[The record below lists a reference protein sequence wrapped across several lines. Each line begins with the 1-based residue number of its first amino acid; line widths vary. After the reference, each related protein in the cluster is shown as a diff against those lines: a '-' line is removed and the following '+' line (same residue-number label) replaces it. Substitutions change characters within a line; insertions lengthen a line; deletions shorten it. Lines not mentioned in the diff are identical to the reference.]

1 MFVNDVK
8 EKEPLPQSVEVLSHV
23 AARAATFLV
32 FAVTWTAFKWLR
44 IVPRLALSILYSHA
58 GCFLI
63 VPMTQA
69 ILLRFNLTQLCG
81 LRPTRKN
88 CLVAMH
94 FNLMQS
100 RRLLHSP
107 SKKRLLSARFQSYA
121 VTRAATIFT
130 EFIRWDILIS
140 ILCSPHGLLHSADVL
155 PLPVGPFQSYAAA

>member
-94 FNLMQS
+94 FNLM
-100 RRLLHSP
+100 L
-107 SKKRLLSARFQSYA
+107 
-121 VTRAATIFT
+121 
-130 EFIRWDILIS
+130 S
-140 ILCSPHGLLHSADVL
+140 ILCSRVGYVGNSAQRLHFVHDVALRILLSFGAVM
-155 PLPVGPFQSYAAA
+155 VVCC